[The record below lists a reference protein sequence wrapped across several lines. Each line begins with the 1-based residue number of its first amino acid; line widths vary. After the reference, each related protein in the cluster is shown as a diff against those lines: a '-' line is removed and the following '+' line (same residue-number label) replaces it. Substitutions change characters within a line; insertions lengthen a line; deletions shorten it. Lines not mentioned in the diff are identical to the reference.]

1 MVHRAPSGRHASVA
15 RITAVLG
22 RAPATLALLVML
34 ALLAGCSE
42 PPIRWSAHRTQ
53 TAPAA
58 GVAISADGAIVADS
72 MAPLA
77 ARIVPPPGSVCPGTL
92 GLARGGRTLFGV
104 WWAVRSD
111 SGARLLSA
119 RSLDDGRSWTTA
131 VPVDTTDHGSN
142 GCARVPASIA
152 ADTASGY
159 VHVAYALQG
168 KEGPGLFFSH
178 SMDGGDSFHEP
189 VPIFYG
195 ERLGRASVAADG
207 DVVAVAFEDPN
218 SSRPRVG
225 LALSRTMGHIFE
237 ARLLPVSDDNGEAT
251 HPMAAVRGRRIA
263 VAWRRGA
270 ESDSA
275 TAMLAIKT
283 GLLP

>member
-1 MVHRAPSGRHASVA
+1 MCHRVPSWRRTRVRLAAVPA
-15 RITAVLG
+15 RVLRG
-22 RAPATLALLVML
+22 LALLT
-34 ALLAGCSE
+34 LLAGCGE
-42 PPIRWSAHRTQ
+42 PPIQWSAHRTQ
-53 TAPAA
+53 TAPGAD
-58 GVAISADGAIVADS
+58 VAISADGALVRDS

-77 ARIVPPPGSVCPGTL
+77 ARVAPPPGPVCPGTL

-104 WWAVRSD
+104 WWAVRPD

-119 RSLDDGRSWTTA
+119 RSADDGRSWTSP
-131 VPVDTTDHGSN
+131 VPVDTTDHGSS
-142 GCARVPASIA
+142 GCTRTPASIA
-152 ADTASGY
+152 ADSASGY

-251 HPMAAVRGRRIA
+251 HPLAAVHGRRVA
-263 VAWRRGA
+263 VAWRRRA
-270 ESDSA
+270 ASDSA
-275 TAMLAIKT
+275 PAVLAIKT
-283 GLLP
+283 GVLP